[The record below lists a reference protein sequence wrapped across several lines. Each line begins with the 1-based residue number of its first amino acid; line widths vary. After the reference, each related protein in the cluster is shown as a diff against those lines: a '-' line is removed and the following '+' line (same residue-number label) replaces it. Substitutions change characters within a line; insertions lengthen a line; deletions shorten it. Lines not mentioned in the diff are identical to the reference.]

1 MGKRLIHT
9 IACLLALLLQ
19 TFVLPLAA
27 QEEGGPSQYSASN
40 PSPEAQAEVQA
51 EVQGLRYGVILY
63 HFYQQSYFDALTETL
78 IGEQQN
84 DMPLHADAAE
94 LLRGGMSLSY
104 GMSNDAEAIF
114 NRLLTTVQKPR
125 TRNRAW
131 FYLGKLHYLRGDRD
145 LAARVL
151 NNIDGKL
158 PGVLRHEALS
168 MRANLALNKGDQAAA
183 ETYIEQLPDDS
194 PWQSYYYF
202 NRGSTQTLAGD
213 WQAGVESFRM
223 LEQLS
228 DDSEEALSLRD
239 SAYTAAGF
247 ANLGGGD
254 LDAAINDFTKVRLQS
269 PLVDRAMLGY
279 GWASAQQ
286 GDYRAALAPWQ
297 ALSRRS
303 LMIPAVQESLLAI
316 PYAYEKL
323 DAAASALVEYQQAIA
338 VYETEI
344 SNITQA
350 VVALKSMPLLDLMSD
365 EAARGA
371 DWISGVDFLPLNEHA
386 PYLFEL
392 IAKQHFQTAL
402 KDLSDLTR
410 LRDYLQQAEQRV
422 DAMDFVLETQQQ
434 AWAQGLNDAQ
444 RESYQQSYQQLT
456 AVYNELLEQQKL
468 AEQEANGRRFVS
480 QQELELW
487 DIASHA
493 EQLLAE
499 LSAAGQDVSDE
510 QSQLALYQGILYWQA
525 SENDSQRRWEFK
537 KDLTQVAKLLEEVKQ
552 RLTALNALN
561 DNRYDAAYA
570 GRIDVLRDRLQQQKA
585 AVSAQFT
592 SVEEDIRQ
600 LSIAELEQQQQ
611 RLSYYLGQAKLAVA
625 RLYDAG
631 AKP

>member
-1 MGKRLIHT
+1 MGRHLLTKT
-9 IACLLALLLQ
+9 FVCLLALLLQ
-19 TFVLPLAA
+19 AVALPSAA
-27 QEEGGPSQYSASN
+27 DDTPS
-40 PSPEAQAEVQA
+40 EVQD
-51 EVQGLRYGVILY
+51 LRYGVILY

-84 DMPLHADAAE
+84 DMPFHADAAE

-104 GMSNDAEAIF
+104 GMSNDAEVIF
-114 NRLLTTVQKPR
+114 NRLLNTIEKPR
-125 TRNRAW
+125 TRSRAW

-151 NNIDGKL
+151 NNIDSKL
-158 PGVLRHEALS
+158 PGALRHEALS
-168 MRANLALNKGDQAAA
+168 MHANLALNEGDQAAA
-183 ETYIEQLPDDS
+183 EAYIEQLPDDS

-202 NRGSTQTLAGD
+202 NRGSTQVLTGD
-213 WQAGVESFRM
+213 WQAGVQSFRT
-223 LEQLS
+223 LEQFS

-254 LDAAINDFTKVRLQS
+254 LDAAISDFTKVRLQS

-279 GWASAQQ
+279 GWASAQK

-344 SNITQA
+344 NNITQA
-350 VVALKSMPLLDLMSD
+350 VVALKTIPLLDLMAD
-365 EAARGA
+365 NEAQGA
-371 DWISGVDFLPLNEHA
+371 DWISGADFLPLNDHV

-392 IAKQHFQTAL
+392 IAKQNFQTAL
-402 KDLSDLTR
+402 KDLRDLTR
-410 LRDYLQQAEQRV
+410 LRDYLQDAEQRL
-422 DAMDFVLETQQQ
+422 DAMDFVLATQQQ

-444 RESYQQSYQQLT
+444 RESYQQSYQQLLVT
-456 AVYNELLEQQKL
+456 YNDLLEQQKL
-468 AEQEANGRRFVS
+468 AEQESDGRRFVS

-487 DIASHA
+487 GIAGHA
-493 EQLLAE
+493 EQLLID
-499 LSAAGQDVSDE
+499 LKAAGQDVSDE
-510 QSQLALYQGILYWQA
+510 QGQLALYQGILYWQA
-525 SENDSQRRWEFK
+525 SENDSSRRWEFK
-537 KDLTQVAKLLEEVKQ
+537 KDLTQVAKLLAEAKQ
-552 RLTALNALN
+552 RITALNELN
-561 DNRYDAAYA
+561 ENRYDAEYA
-570 GRIDVLRDRLQQQKA
+570 GRIEALRDRLQQQKT
-585 AVSAQFT
+585 AVSNQFVT
-592 SVEEDIRQ
+592 VEEQIRQ

-631 AKP
+631 SAGGEL